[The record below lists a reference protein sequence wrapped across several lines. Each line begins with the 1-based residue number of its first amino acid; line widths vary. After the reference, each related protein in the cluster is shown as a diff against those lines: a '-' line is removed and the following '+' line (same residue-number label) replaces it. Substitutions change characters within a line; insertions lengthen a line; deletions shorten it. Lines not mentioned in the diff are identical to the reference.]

1 MRRFFCPC
9 GGELFFDSRM
19 CIKCQSDVGF
29 NIQTRQFECISNEN
43 NRRQCQNGLDYGVCN
58 WLRSTNSPTG
68 LCYSCEFNR
77 TIPDLSRAKNI
88 EKWKILEAAKKRL
101 IYSLSQ
107 LAIPCITKWSSE
119 KYGFVF
125 DFIEDKRTNPTLNE
139 EYVST
144 GYIGGIITINLNE
157 ADPIFRAEQKE
168 ATNQI
173 YRTVL
178 GHFRHESG
186 HHFYNF
192 IKYFPDI
199 YSDYQKLFK
208 SECNTNYTD
217 ALTIFYTHGPKKNW
231 DQNFITPYAS
241 AHHLEDW
248 AETWS
253 HYLIILD
260 GLETAEEFGLV
271 DTTSRQTNIYAKISC
286 WRDISIALN
295 EINRSV
301 GIEDSYP
308 FVINEV
314 TTKKLAL
321 IEKFIQK
328 LKSHLPDLVID

>member
-1 MRRFFCPC
+1 MAQKKT
-9 GGELFFDSRM
+9 G
-19 CIKCQSDVGF
+19 IK
-29 NIQTRQFECISNEN
+29 IS
-43 NRRQCQNGLDYGVCN
+43 L
-58 WLRSTNSPTG
+58 P
-68 LCYSCEFNR
+68 
-77 TIPDLSRAKNI
+77 
-88 EKWKILEAAKKRL
+88 
-101 IYSLSQ
+101 
-107 LAIPCITKWSSE
+107 
-119 KYGFVF
+119 
-125 DFIEDKRTNPTLNE
+125 
-139 EYVST
+139 
-144 GYIGGIITINLNE
+144 
-157 ADPIFRAEQKE
+157 
-168 ATNQI
+168 
-173 YRTVL
+173 
-178 GHFRHESG
+178 
-186 HHFYNF
+186 
-192 IKYFPDI
+192 
-199 YSDYQKLFK
+199 
-208 SECNTNYTD
+208 
-217 ALTIFYTHGPKKNW
+217 
-231 DQNFITPYAS
+231 PYAS